1 MGISHTT
8 VAGAK
13 EYTVEYT
20 RMRNNEPHEGYRNVS
35 PKLYEFARAVEKA
48 LRVKTIPRCE
58 KTVHVYREGELMTL
72 GYIGFGDFATSVH
85 GDDKFIV
92 CSRHVENMKYC
103 SSGDQHNMRMAINM
117 DTAVKHA
124 KRNLT
129 PYTVGECATALMK
142 VAQSKVREVESM
154 VKGKY
159 REAVEEVGLN
169 YGGYHKKCEPLMA
182 ELRAMV
188 QAGHKFLDKEL
199 DSNVRAMFAEQEEA
213 NRFTGG
219 AVPMDFVTIT
229 EKWGRQTVDVARLS
243 DITSYRTDVLSTQS
257 FQPEEVP
264 ADIQHKCAA
273 MSICEDGQFVDGV
286 GYRVDDRTFYVYV

>member
-124 KRNLT
+124 KRNLQS
-129 PYTVGECATALMK
+129 YSIHEYALVLAK
-142 VAQSKVREVESM
+142 GVKSKVQDSVRAI
-154 VKGKY
+154 KDKCD
-159 REAVEEVGLN
+159 EAVAVVGL
-169 YGGYHKKCEPLMA
+169 
-182 ELRAMV
+182 
-188 QAGHKFLDKEL
+188 
-199 DSNVRAMFAEQEEA
+199 
-213 NRFTGG
+213 
-219 AVPMDFVTIT
+219 
-229 EKWGRQTVDVARLS
+229 
-243 DITSYRTDVLSTQS
+243 
-257 FQPEEVP
+257 
-264 ADIQHKCAA
+264 
-273 MSICEDGQFVDGV
+273 DG
-286 GYRVDDRTFYVYV
+286 

>member
-1 MGISHTT
+1 MGISHAT

-13 EYTVEYT
+13 EYAVEYT
-20 RMRNNEPHEGYRNVS
+20 RMRNNEPHATYRDVS

-48 LRVKTIPRCE
+48 LRVKTIPRCA

-92 CSRHVENMKYC
+92 CSRQIENLKYC

-124 KRNLT
+124 KRNLI
-129 PYTVGECATALMK
+129 PYTVGECAMALMGDAK
-142 VAQSKVREVESM
+142 SKAREVEST
-154 VKGKY
+154 VNDKY
-159 REAVEEVGLN
+159 HRAVEKVGLN
-169 YGGYHKKCEPLMA
+169 YGRHSKKHEPLMV

-199 DSNVRAMFAEQEEA
+199 DSNVRAMFVEQEEA

-286 GYRVDDRTFYVYV
+286 GYRVDDHTFYVYV